1 MKQDSAPDIGQA
13 FLKLARGD
21 TAGAAAAMVATAE
34 HLSDVASLLL
44 YTAGQLRAAIRDE
57 DNAIPL
63 WRRVVEEYA
72 MSAEAPAAEL
82 EWARALRRRGDR
94 SGAAQRLEHMI
105 LTYPSSALVPQARR
119 DLEQVRNAIP

>member
-1 MKQDSAPDIGQA
+1 
-13 FLKLARGD
+13 
-21 TAGAAAAMVATAE
+21 
-34 HLSDVASLLL
+34 
-44 YTAGQLRAAIRDE
+44 
-57 DNAIPL
+57 
-63 WRRVVEEYA
+63 